1 MNHRKLII
9 LASLVCAASLP
20 VMSAHAGSGIYIGAG
35 AGQSNMKDVPGNPG
49 AAPGGTFDA
58 SGTAGKAFVGY
69 YFDWIP
75 LVRFAAEVG
84 YRDLGKP
91 TGTTVAGAPVEYQ
104 ASGFDY
110 GVLAGLGLG
119 PIDLFARV
127 GGMNYDLKKNI
138 GVGSTDYTGNAPVYG
153 VGVWFTVFGL
163 GVRAEYDVIDIKQL
177 DSASMATIS
186 AFYRF

>member
-1 MNHRKLII
+1 MSHRKLIL
-9 LASLVCAASLP
+9 LASLVCAASVP

-35 AGQSNMKDVPGNPG
+35 TGESNMQDSAGNPG
-49 AAPGGTFDA
+49 AGGAAFNE

-91 TGTTVAGAPVEYQ
+91 AGSAAGVPVEYQ

-138 GVGSTDYTGNAPVYG
+138 GGVNTNYTGNAPAYG

-186 AFYRF
+186 AFYKF

>member
-20 VMSAHAGSGIYIGAG
+20 VVSAHAGSGVYVGAG
-35 AGQSNMKDVPGNPG
+35 AGESNMQDSTATGGVP
-49 AAPGGTFDA
+49 FDK

-91 TGTTVAGAPVEYQ
+91 TGMTVAGAPVEYQ
-104 ASGFDY
+104 VSGFDY

-138 GVGSTDYTGNAPVYG
+138 GGVNTKYTGNAPAYG
-153 VGVWFTVFGL
+153 AGVWFTVFGL

-186 AFYRF
+186 VFYKF

>member
-1 MNHRKLII
+1 MNLQKLIL

-20 VMSAHAGSGIYIGAG
+20 VMSAHADSGIYIGAG
-35 AGQSNMKDVPGNPG
+35 LGESNMQDT
-49 AAPGGTFDA
+49 AATGGVQFDE
-58 SGTAGKAFVGY
+58 SGTASKAFVGY
-69 YFDWIP
+69 YLDFIP
-75 LVRFAAEVG
+75 LVKFAAEVG

-91 TGTTVAGAPVEYQ
+91 TDTTVAGAPVEYQ

-127 GGMNYDLKKNI
+127 GAMNYNLKKNI
-138 GVGSTDYTGNAPVYG
+138 GGVSTDYTGNAPVYG

-163 GVRAEYDVIDIKQL
+163 GVRAEYDMIDIKQL

-186 AFYRF
+186 AFYKF

>member
-1 MNHRKLII
+1 MSNRKLII
-9 LASLVCAASLP
+9 LASMVFAASLP
-20 VMSAHAGSGIYIGAG
+20 VMSAHADSGIYVGAG
-35 AGQSNMKDVPGNPG
+35 AGVSNMQDAPGNPG
-49 AAPGGTFDA
+49 AAPGGTFNE
-58 SGTAGKAFVGY
+58 SGTATKAFVGY

-75 LVRFAAEVG
+75 LVKFAAEVG

-91 TGTTVAGAPVEYQ
+91 SGTVAGVPVEYQ

-127 GGMNYDLKKNI
+127 GGMNYDLTKT
-138 GVGSTDYTGNAPVYG
+138 VGSVSNDYTGNAPVYG

-177 DSASMATIS
+177 DSADMATIS
-186 AFYRF
+186 VFYKF